1 MLKIIYRRMCNL
13 TDPGKSLEFT
23 SIQNFFEKA
32 GLFYMSERVKLINNN
47 SVFFGHTKLINIFKA
62 VS

>member
-1 MLKIIYRRMCNL
+1 MCNL

-32 GLFYMSERVKLINNN
+32 GLFYMSKRVKLINNN

>member
-1 MLKIIYRRMCNL
+1 MCNL
-13 TDPGKSLEFT
+13 TDPGKSFEFT

-32 GLFYMSERVKLINNN
+32 GLFYMGKRVKLINNN

-62 VS
+62 AS